1 MKKISL
7 LIIATALIGCSNETT
22 KPDLVGYCYDEIVK
36 KGYDNIDCWAWQ
48 ELKVKDSTA
57 QNNYLITTWHK
68 NSGYPIRSE
77 WNCGITYARKQ
88 ITYINVERI
97 SYIECRK

>member
-7 LIIATALIGCSNETT
+7 LLIATALIGCSNET
-22 KPDLVGYCYDEIVK
+22 KNDLVKYCYDEIVN
-36 KGYDNIDCWAWQ
+36 KGYDNIDSWTWQ
-48 ELKVKDSTA
+48 ELNVKDSVA
-57 QNNYLITTWHK
+57 ENNYLITTWHK

-77 WNCGITYARKQ
+77 WNCGITYARNQ

>member
-1 MKKISL
+1 MLMSL
-7 LIIATALIGCSNETT
+7 IACSNETT
-22 KPDLVGYCYDEIVK
+22 NPDLVKYCYDEIVK
-36 KGYDNIDCWAWQ
+36 KGYDNIDCWTWQ
-48 ELKVKDSTA
+48 ELEVKDSTA

-77 WNCGITYARKQ
+77 WNCGITYARNQ